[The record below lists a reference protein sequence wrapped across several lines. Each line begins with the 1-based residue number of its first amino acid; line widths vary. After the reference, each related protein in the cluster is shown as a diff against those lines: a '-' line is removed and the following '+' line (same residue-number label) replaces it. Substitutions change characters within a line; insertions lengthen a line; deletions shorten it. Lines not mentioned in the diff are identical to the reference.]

1 MTEPK
6 RWECRAYNQA
16 TGSENKIH
24 DDTVARKY
32 GFRGGLVP
40 GVTVYAY
47 LVHPAVEAWGLDWL
61 TRGTASVVLQKPVYD
76 GDRARV
82 EPKLDGPHAYRG
94 EVIDP
99 DGTVC
104 ATGLVSLPEAPP
116 EAPVRRGDP
125 PAPSREARPEA
136 TRAALENLRER
147 GLGSLPI
154 TWSGERPY
162 DRYTR
167 ELQDMP
173 ELLRPSEGGFA
184 NPAFALGLA
193 NWILS
198 ANVRLGPW
206 IHAQSEVRNH
216 AAIPLGSSL
225 VVEGRVVDLFDRR
238 GHEFVDLDV
247 GVYLEA
253 GAPALS
259 ASHRAIYRLR
269 AEG

>member
-6 RWECRAYNQA
+6 RWEGQAFNQA
-16 TGSENKIH
+16 TKSENKIH
-24 DDTVARKY
+24 EDSVARKY

-76 GDRARV
+76 GDRVRV
-82 EPKLDGPHAYRG
+82 EPKLDGPHAYQG

-99 DGTVC
+99 EGTVC
-104 ATGLVSLPEAPP
+104 ATGLVSLPESAP

-125 PAPSREARPEA
+125 PAPSQDARPEA
-136 TRAALENLRER
+136 TRSALEELRES
-147 GLGSLPI
+147 GLGSLRI
-154 TWSGERPY
+154 TWTGERPY

-167 ELQDMP
+167 ELEDAP
-173 ELLRPSEGGFA
+173 ALLRPAEGGFA

-216 AAIPLGSSL
+216 AAIPLGNAL
-225 VVEGRVVDLFDRR
+225 VVEGRVVDLFERR

-247 GVYLEA
+247 DIYLEA
-253 GAPALS
+253 GAPVLS
-259 ASHRAIYRLR
+259 TRHRAIYQLR
-269 AEG
+269 